1 MLKTTEEVI
10 HGENNNMLI
19 CSTCMVLAPQSY
31 KNCQIIVLNKDL
43 SAIAME
49 PELGPES
56 SDNLS
61 GGSNLAL
68 NSLNK
73 QEK

>member
-1 MLKTTEEVI
+1 
-10 HGENNNMLI
+10 
-19 CSTCMVLAPQSY
+19 MVLAPQSY

-61 GGSNLAL
+61 GGSNLPL